1 MAFHPDRSHRTQEN
15 TQSLYIVLRMAEG
28 AADGMLRRCGAPD
41 IAVGRRLRR
50 RRCEERIA
58 MNNEGVDALTR
69 TVAAQDRRRSLQT
82 MSVAALA
89 ALGMAPRLGAAKGK
103 AGKAAKKKCKKQV
116 APCEAAF
123 AETCAG
129 APSAEDCRNSVAEC
143 CAFLGSC
150 NAGAAMECFV
160 TLLLTKG

>member
-1 MAFHPDRSHRTQEN
+1 
-15 TQSLYIVLRMAEG
+15 
-28 AADGMLRRCGAPD
+28 
-41 IAVGRRLRR
+41 
-50 RRCEERIA
+50 
-58 MNNEGVDALTR
+58 MNEQGVDALTR
-69 TVAAQDRRRSLQT
+69 TVAAQDRRRSLKT

-89 ALGMAPRLGAAKGK
+89 ALGLAPHLAAAKGK

-129 APSAEDCRNSVAEC
+129 VMGAEECRNSVAEC
-143 CAFLGSC
+143 CASLGSC

-160 TLLLTKG
+160 TLLLTKA